1 MTPIPSST
9 APAARQWIYDQ
20 CSALLTPDPLS
31 PSSSLLVCFDEPGP
45 NQPDDIVSVGAVSRA
60 FEPGSFVAGGGAGW
74 LKERYTIT
82 VSIDVFRG
90 GDDAQA
96 TYTRAQVLADG
107 VIAAVRSDLTLGG
120 AVITATPLVDSSQG
134 EWDQEHLGRHVT
146 STIEISCL
154 AYI

>member
-1 MTPIPSST
+1 MSIPSST
-9 APAARQWIYDQ
+9 APAARRWLYAQLN
-20 CSALLTPDPLS
+20 SALTPDPLS
-31 PSSSLLVCFDEPGP
+31 PQSSLLVCYDEPGP
-45 NQPDDIVSVGAVSRA
+45 NQPDDIVSIGPVART
-60 FEPGSFVAGGGAGW
+60 FEPGSFVGNGEAGW

-82 VSIDVFRG
+82 VTIDVFRG

-96 TYTRAQVLADG
+96 TYERSQALADG
-107 VIAAVRSDLTLGG
+107 VVAAVRADLTLGG
-120 AVITATPLVDSSQG
+120 AVLTATPLADNAEG